1 VIVSEKLTGEET
13 HESLV
18 PLAEGHGKNG
28 PLNAVKLSILVVA
41 WNVRK
46 QLTDCL
52 RSIERYPPAAAFEVI
67 VVDNDSVDGTAEAV
81 RGDFPWV
88 TVLANEQ
95 NCGFAAANN
104 RAVAHAQGEYLL
116 LLNPDTLVH
125 PGGLDV
131 LCEFLDRNGDVAVCG
146 PRLLNE
152 NGTIQPSVRGVP
164 SFRAVFYRYT
174 IFRHVFLFRRQHR
187 EWLRSGFPYDRQADA
202 DQLMGAA
209 LMLRRAA
216 LNQVG
221 LLDERFFLYYEE
233 VDLCHRLRRAGW
245 RAVFVPDATITHLG
259 GQSSRQ
265 VPVAARIMMLESLLG
280 YFRKHRGKIATGLFT
295 CLFKPGVL
303 AKWLCDLVVAAILY
317 VISWLTFDRAR
328 RRKSAATIKNTA
340 LLLVR
345 HSWWLLFRA

>member
-1 VIVSEKLTGEET
+1 VIVSEKPTGEET
-13 HESLV
+13 HALLV
-18 PLAEGHGKNG
+18 PLAEGQGRST
-28 PLNAVKLSILVVA
+28 PRNAVKLSILVVA

-52 RSIERYPPAAAFEVI
+52 RSIERHPPTAAFEVI
-67 VVDNDSVDGTAEAV
+67 VVDNASADGTAAAV
-81 RGDFPWV
+81 RRDFPWV
-88 TVLANEQ
+88 TVLANEH
-95 NCGFAAANN
+95 NRGFAAANN
-104 RAVAHAQGEYLL
+104 RGLARARGEYLL

-131 LCEFLDRNGDVAVCG
+131 LCEFLDRNGDVAICG

-152 NGTIQPSVRGVP
+152 DGTVQPSVRGLP
-164 SFRAVFYRYT
+164 SFRAVLHRHT

-187 EWLRSGFPYDRQADA
+187 AWLRSGFPYDRQADA

-209 LMLRRAA
+209 LMIRRAA

-233 VDLCHRLRRAGW
+233 VDLCLRLKQAGW
-245 RAVFVPDATITHLG
+245 RAVFVPDATITHRG

-280 YFRKHRGKIATGLFT
+280 YFRKHHGRIATGLFT

-303 AKWLCDLVVAAILY
+303 AKWLCDLVVGAVQYLA
-317 VISWLTFDRAR
+317 SWLTFNQAR
-328 RRKSAATIKNTA
+328 RRKSAATVRNAA
-340 LLLVR
+340 LLLAR